1 MWVHEDITTTTGS
14 GQPVDIKSY
23 GGGGWWIKECL
34 ALNYVGA
41 DGTNCGAIVRSLVS
55 G

>member
-14 GQPVDIKSY
+14 SQPVDIKSY
-23 GGGGWWIKECL
+23 GGGGWWIKECT